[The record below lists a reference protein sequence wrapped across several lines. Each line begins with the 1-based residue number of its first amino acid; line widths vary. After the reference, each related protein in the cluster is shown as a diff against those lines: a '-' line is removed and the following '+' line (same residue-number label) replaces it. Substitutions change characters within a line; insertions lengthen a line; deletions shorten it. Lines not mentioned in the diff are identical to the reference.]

1 MDLEEKDDLQLI
13 NIFRE
18 VVEEL
23 YHRELFLKVL
33 VLLENEA
40 FEDFKEFMALNKI
53 VDSSI
58 KYYEQQGLEPEK
70 AREKAF
76 ELVEEEFS
84 DFEREAHN

>member
-13 NIFRE
+13 NVFRE

-23 YHRELFLKVL
+23 YQRELFLKVL
-33 VLLENEA
+33 VLLKNKA

-58 KYYEQQGLEPEK
+58 KYYEQQGLEPEQ
-70 AREKAF
+70 ARERAF
-76 ELVEEEFS
+76 ELVEDEFS
-84 DFEREAHN
+84 DFERETQN